1 MSRRAHITVTVKDE
15 NIEKK
20 LRQFK
25 KKLEREGIFRDA
37 KKLAFFESPSSIRRR
52 KRMRA
57 IKMESIRRTALTE
70 TGLPGTG
77 AGFGSG
83 SDRSSR

>member
-1 MSRRAHITVTVKDE
+1 MARRAHIVVTVKEE

-25 KKLEREGIFRDA
+25 KKLEREGVLKDA
-37 KKLAFFESPSSIRRR
+37 KKLSFFESPSLIRRR

-57 IKMESIRRTALTE
+57 IKMESIRRTNMLVGCTI
-70 TGLPGTG
+70 PGN
-77 AGFGSG
+77 
-83 SDRSSR
+83 SSRGNSH